1 MPNPNQIHVR
11 REEVVVSAKD
21 LLSLEGLK
29 GAITE
34 KVSPHEIDF
43 EKQELAYWKH
53 KPHVKQSAG
62 MMLRIRVA

>member
-43 EKQELAYWKH
+43 EKQELAY
-53 KPHVKQSAG
+53 
-62 MMLRIRVA
+62 